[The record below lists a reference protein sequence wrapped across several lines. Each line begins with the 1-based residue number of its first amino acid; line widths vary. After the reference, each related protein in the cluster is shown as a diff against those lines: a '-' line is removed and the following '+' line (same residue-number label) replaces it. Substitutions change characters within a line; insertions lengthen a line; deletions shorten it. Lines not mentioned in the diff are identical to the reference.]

1 MRFPRHLLILLCLF
15 CCISLFAQEDDEE
28 APPIESDWSGYLP
41 NLYSRGDQIFNI
53 HLGLAFPL
61 FYADQEL
68 GVMETQMNMGGMASL
83 SYVYFLNSHWFWGG
97 ELSGAFFSTVGKNN
111 FFIVPMG
118 FKAGYQFILRRFE
131 FPLSLMVGA
140 APQQRLGGSYFGLFV
155 KPSAAV
161 FFRFN
166 PDWSFGI
173 NASFWWVPQ
182 WTSIHDDPG
191 MANRHSGAINIHGF
205 FLETSIGVRY
215 HF

>member
-1 MRFPRHLLILLCLF
+1 MRFPRHLLVLLCLL

-41 NLYSRGDQIFNI
+41 SLYSRGDQIFNI
-53 HLGLAFPL
+53 HLGLGFPL

-68 GVMETQMNMGGMASL
+68 GVLDTKMNMGGMASL
-83 SYVYFLNSHWFWGG
+83 SYVYFLNAHWFLGG
-97 ELSGAFFSTVGKNN
+97 ELSGAFFSTEGRNN
-111 FFIVPMG
+111 YFIVPMG
-118 FKAGYQFILRRFE
+118 FKAGYQFIFRRFE
-131 FPLSLMVGA
+131 FPLSLMVGV
-140 APQQRLGGSYFGLFV
+140 APQQRLGGSYFGLFA

-173 NASFWWVPQ
+173 NTSFWWVPQ
-182 WTSIHDDPG
+182 WTSVRDDPG
-191 MANRHSGAINIHGF
+191 MTNRHSDTINIHGF
-205 FLETSIGVRY
+205 FLETSIGIRY

>member
-1 MRFPRHLLILLCLF
+1 MRFPRHLLVLLCLL
-15 CCISLFAQEDDEE
+15 CCSSLFAQEDDEE
-28 APPIESDWSGYLP
+28 APIESDWSGYLP
-41 NLYSRGDQIFNI
+41 SLYSRGDQIFNI
-53 HLGLAFPL
+53 HLGLGFPL
-61 FYADQEL
+61 FYADQEF
-68 GVMETQMNMGGMASL
+68 GVLETKMNMGGMASL
-83 SYVYFLNSHWFWGG
+83 SYVYFLNAHWFWGG

-118 FKAGYQFILRRFE
+118 FKAGYQFIFRRFE

-140 APQQRLGGSYFGLFV
+140 APQQRLGDSYFGLFV
-155 KPSAAV
+155 KPSAAA

-173 NASFWWVPQ
+173 NASLWWVPQ
-182 WTSIHDDPG
+182 WTSVRDDPG
-191 MANRHSGAINIHGF
+191 MANRHSGTINIHGF